1 MKDGGYWYWKR
12 GIKEQDLSSMITAI
26 DDELNTLETDL
37 AVRTLMPQVG
47 YLDEAENIK
56 ISYVREALVE
66 QIKKEKVW
74 FCSIPWLMAFTDEEG
89 NYAQCNFGE
98 RHNCS

>member
-1 MKDGGYWYWKR
+1 
-12 GIKEQDLSSMITAI
+12 MITAI
-26 DDELNTLETDL
+26 DAMNGKIALETDL

-66 QIKKEKVW
+66 QIKKDKVW
-74 FCSIPWLMAFTDEEG
+74 FCSIPFLMAFTDEEG

-98 RHNCS
+98 RSTDLLMENANLKI